1 MKKTIKKAVTALATA
16 IVVGASALSAPAAS
30 AQGQVI
36 NIPLPQGSSV
46 RDFIGITGIGKNTVN
61 QGATIYGEDGPNRVN
76 QCTLGYISPGNTY
89 GYAAAHCFT
98 QREGSVVYDA
108 QYRPI
113 GRVSNIYTGGGRDFA
128 RISFN
133 DNVFG
138 ANVFT
143 GDKTLSWRD
152 ARVGDPICFYGKASV
167 VPKCSRVINVSPFKV
182 TASTHSA
189 VRGDSGG
196 PAWIPGKGWIGV
208 VSAAQIMFV
217 GNVPV
222 RHETVIETV
231 R

>member
-1 MKKTIKKAVTALATA
+1 MGLTVKKFVTALAGALLIGLGGLTA
-16 IVVGASALSAPAAS
+16 PTAA

-36 NIPLPQGSSV
+36 NIPLPHGSSV
-46 RDFIGITGIGKNTVN
+46 RDFVALTGIGKNTVN
-61 QGATIYGEDGPNRVN
+61 QGATIYGEDGPSRVM

-98 QREGSVVYDA
+98 QREGSVVYDSRF
-108 QYRPI
+108 RPI

-128 RISFN
+128 RIAFN

-138 ANVFT
+138 RNVMT
-143 GDKTLSWRD
+143 GDKTLSWRNV
-152 ARVGDPICFYGKASV
+152 RVGDPICFYGQSSGA
-167 VPKCSRVINVSPFKV
+167 PKCSQVSNVAPYKV
-182 TASTHSA
+182 TASSHSA

-208 VSAAQIMFV
+208 VSAAQIMYV
-217 GNVPV
+217 GNAPV